1 MQITLRDRTLD
12 LKEGERVVI
21 PKGVDHKPVC
31 LEECTVLLLEPKGI
45 CNTGNTGGALTEGR
59 GSGFNF

>member
-1 MQITLRDRTLD
+1 MQIALRDRTFD
-12 LKEGERVVI
+12 LKKEERVVI

-31 LEECTVLLLEPKGI
+31 PEQCTVLLLEPGGT
-45 CNTGNTGGALTEGR
+45 CNTGNAGGALMDSR